1 MDVEGQPSVLLIVA
15 LFVLRLGIP
24 LLVTLGIAYALSRL
38 DARWQRETEEQA
50 DERRS
55 LPSERTRPGWPR
67 VEIPFSASERPAPLT
82 ATAGPPCWSLKGCTE
97 ALKATCAACHQTDKP
112 CWVAR
117 TMAEGQQPAECKG
130 CNIYMERQPL
140 WNAEQLLH

>member
-1 MDVEGQPSVLLIVA
+1 MNGQPNVLLIVA
-15 LFVLRLGIP
+15 LFVLRLGVP

-38 DARWQRETEEQA
+38 DARWQREAEEEA
-50 DERRS
+50 DKRRS
-55 LPSERTRPGWPR
+55 LPSTERIRPSWPAG
-67 VEIPFSASERPAPLT
+67 EIPLAPSARPAPLF

-97 ALKATCAACHQTDKP
+97 ALKATCAACHQPDKP

-130 CNIYMERQPL
+130 CALYMERVQL
-140 WNAEQLLH
+140 WSAEQLLH